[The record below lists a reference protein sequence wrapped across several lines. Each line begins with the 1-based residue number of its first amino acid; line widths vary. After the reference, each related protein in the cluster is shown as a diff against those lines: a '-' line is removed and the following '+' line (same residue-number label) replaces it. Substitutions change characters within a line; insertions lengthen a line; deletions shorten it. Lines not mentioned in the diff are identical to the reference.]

1 MGVKRR
7 GDEYEG
13 IKNTVGEI
21 MLEQICKLFPQ
32 IRDHIDYKD
41 IGTWVTNK
49 HYIAQPHGEI
59 YGLDHSIERFDP
71 LMVAK
76 LRPATDVPGLFLT
89 GQDILSCGFTG
100 ALFAGVIGAQAV
112 LGRNVMG
119 DLIKLHNKLE
129 KSNVK
134 ISEARK

>member
-1 MGVKRR
+1 MEKGCI
-7 GDEYEG
+7 DF
-13 IKNTVGEI
+13 TEI
-21 MLEQICKLFPQ
+21 GSP
-32 IRDHIDYKD
+32 
-41 IGTWVTNK
+41 VTNK

-76 LRPATDVPGLFLT
+76 LRPATDVPGLILT

-100 ALFAGVIGAQAV
+100 ALFAGVIGAQAA

-119 DLIKLHNKLE
+119 DLISLHNKLE
-129 KSNVK
+129 GSKASITDVRAGVYIEDTK
-134 ISEARK
+134 KKQ

>member
-1 MGVKRR
+1 M
-7 GDEYEG
+7 
-13 IKNTVGEI
+13 I
-21 MLEQICKLFPQ
+21 EQTCQLYRQ
-32 IRDHIDYKD
+32 IRDCIDFTE
-41 IGTWVTNK
+41 IGSPVTNK

-59 YGLDHSIERFDP
+59 YSLDHSIERFDP

-100 ALFAGVIGAQAV
+100 ALFAGVIGAQAA

-119 DLIKLHNKLE
+119 DLIGLHNKLE

-134 ISEARK
+134 ISEVRKNI